1 LCVCLSHYLHNKIPK
16 LKKNE
21 EEEEEEEEEE
31 ISYGLWEE
39 MEEVKRKEWKLPFLH
54 VFY

>member
-1 LCVCLSHYLHNKIPK
+1 LCVCLSHYLPNKIPK
-16 LKKNE
+16 LIKK
-21 EEEEEEEEEE
+21 EEEEEEE

-39 MEEVKRKEWKLPFLH
+39 MEEVKREEWKLPFLH

>member
-1 LCVCLSHYLHNKIPK
+1 LCVCLAHYLPNKIPK
-16 LKKNE
+16 LIK
-21 EEEEEEEEEE
+21 EEEEEE

-39 MEEVKRKEWKLPFLH
+39 MEEVKREEWKLPFLH